1 MKDTSDTPR
10 TTGPAAAPS
19 PTAPAHSLAGDRATL
34 AVVCDAPTRAGFD
47 PGERDAGAFGREGVA
62 LAHLGDVRRLF
73 DGVPLDRVR
82 LALPGGLTGMW
93 LLALCL
99 VAAEERGL
107 APDELHGTT
116 HEERPEAT
124 ALALRLRGDL
134 TAYVSASL
142 PRWAFRPGTLPGG
155 GSRSAWPGDEAA
167 AVAALA
173 RWRQTR
179 EESTDRQGLADP
191 YLWPSVRQS
200 LDRLADAAL
209 GGDCLM
215 DATLDCVRAGVT
227 TGEWARTLRAA
238 LGAYEAPAAPA
249 ASAGH
254 GAPATSRARRR
265 PAPAGVR

>member
-1 MKDTSDTPR
+1 MKDTLDLSR
-10 TTGPAAAPS
+10 TTG
-19 PTAPAHSLAGDRATL
+19 TATL
-34 AVVCDAPTRAGFD
+34 ALVCDAPTRAGFD
-47 PGERDAGAFGREGVA
+47 PGDPAAAGAFGREGVA

-99 VAAEERGL
+99 VTAEEQGL
-107 APDELHGTT
+107 APDGLGGTT
-116 HEERPEAT
+116 YEERPGAT

-142 PRWAFRPGTLPGG
+142 PHWAFRAGSLPGR
-155 GSRSAWPGDEAA
+155 GSPTAGPGDEAA
-167 AVAALA
+167 AVGALV
-173 RWRQTR
+173 RWRETR

-200 LDRLADAAL
+200 LDGLADAAID
-209 GGDCLM
+209 GDCLM

-227 TGEWARTLRAA
+227 TGEWAHTLRAA
-238 LGAYEAPAAPA
+238 LGAYESPAAYAHGVPA
-249 ASAGH
+249 SP
-254 GAPATSRARRR
+254 APYRTGRHR
-265 PAPAGVR
+265 APAGVR